1 MYWNKRHNF
10 ENELLKAEI
19 AKANKLAKAVSA
31 TELDPFD
38 KASVQLINK
47 YKDGVEMATFRNQMK
62 RICELAGINYELEK
76 SRWWRKHHLN
86 RIARYSPQWTT
97 ASSKVRCSKW
107 CNA

>member
-1 MYWNKRHNF
+1 MYSNEKHNF

-19 AKANKLAKAVSA
+19 AKADQLSKAVGT

-38 KASVQLINK
+38 NASVQLINK

-76 SRWWRKHHLN
+76 SRWWAKYHQLKDKRD
-86 RIARYSPQWTT
+86 
-97 ASSKVRCSKW
+97 
-107 CNA
+107 

>member
-19 AKANKLAKAVSA
+19 AKANQLAKAVS
-31 TELDPFD
+31 TTDLDPFD

-47 YKDGVEMATFRNQMK
+47 YKDGVEVATFRDQMK

-76 SRWWRKHHLN
+76 SRWWKKHHQHKDK
-86 RIARYSPQWTT
+86 RD
-97 ASSKVRCSKW
+97 
-107 CNA
+107 

>member
-1 MYWNKRHNF
+1 MYSNKKRNF

-19 AKANKLAKAVSA
+19 AKADQLSKAVGT

-76 SRWWRKHHLN
+76 SRWWKKHHQHKDK
-86 RIARYSPQWTT
+86 RD
-97 ASSKVRCSKW
+97 
-107 CNA
+107 

>member
-1 MYWNKRHNF
+1 MYSDKKHNF

-19 AKANKLAKAVSA
+19 AKADQLAKAVSA

-47 YKDGVEMATFRNQMK
+47 YKDGVEMATFRSQMK

-76 SRWWRKHHLN
+76 SQWWRKHHQQKDK
-86 RIARYSPQWTT
+86 RD
-97 ASSKVRCSKW
+97 
-107 CNA
+107 